1 MMHSPSPQLL
11 RVLRASLSTAPRP
24 LANASRL
31 PRTIPSLHASPCST
45 PLLSTRRT
53 ASSSVRPTRMIP
65 RAHSHKPTS
74 HDRGPE
80 SQEDTQTDFAS
91 LDVLGNMPAPTTAID
106 TTLDTGFHLNSGLK
120 ITGGDGLLLVG
131 GEAFSWRP
139 WKAVEGATDDRVA
152 KAAMIN
158 SKGQFEVDES
168 VWGLL
173 SVVWPRPGT

>member
-1 MMHSPSPQLL
+1 
-11 RVLRASLSTAPRP
+11 
-24 LANASRL
+24 
-31 PRTIPSLHASPCST
+31 
-45 PLLSTRRT
+45 
-53 ASSSVRPTRMIP
+53 MIP
-65 RAHSHKPTS
+65 RAHTHKPTS

-106 TTLDTGFHLNSGLK
+106 TTLDNGFHLNSGLR

-139 WKAVEGATDDRVA
+139 WKAVPGATDDRAA

-158 SKGQFEVDES
+158 AKGQFEVDES

-173 SVVWPRPGT
+173 SVVWPRPGM